1 MEDISP
7 PLLFKTSLEN
17 WFGDLN
23 AGCPLSA
30 TFLIISSA
38 VEFHFRQ
45 GLKDRVPYHFSS
57 SPDPRKVQRPSK
69 SNFAQA
75 DTEAEFCLHTSSL
88 RFWSE
93 SVSVYIAMR
102 MILVEKLSC
111 CGSWVNPATRTR
123 LAPRRCRRADDIL
136 GSGCSSIY
144 HHGSVYSMGIRCLAL
159 TECHLT
165 EKIIIHQLQDKEIQH
180 VSQNVPSTYAYETCL
195 MPSPQAHQTTAHPTC
210 CVHAATE
217 FCESCHPQTRS
228 SSDDVSFHVQAWTR
242 RTAKQ

>member
-1 MEDISP
+1 MEIIVFNNSSTIFGSALQWMEDISP

-17 WFGDLN
+17 WFGHLN
-23 AGCPLSA
+23 AGCPHSA
-30 TFLIISSA
+30 KFLIISCA
-38 VEFHFRQ
+38 VEFHFWQ

-57 SPDPRKVQRPSK
+57 PRKVQRPSI
-69 SNFAQA
+69 SNFSQA

-88 RFWSE
+88 RFWSQ

-111 CGSWVNPATRTR
+111 CGSSVNPATRTR

-144 HHGSVYSMGIRCLAL
+144 R
-159 TECHLT
+159 
-165 EKIIIHQLQDKEIQH
+165 
-180 VSQNVPSTYAYETCL
+180 L
-195 MPSPQAHQTTAHPTC
+195 MPSPQAHQTTAHATS
-210 CVHAATE
+210 CVFQVTE
-217 FCESCHPQTRS
+217 FCDSCHPQTRS
-228 SSDDVSFHVQAWTR
+228 SSDDISFHVQARTR